1 MNSVI
6 SSHKVKRT
14 KNTFGLVLYSL
25 YLVCVLSSL
34 KCTVISRGSS
44 KSLSADTA
52 LLLERLLR
60 RSLKASA
67 ASTIC
72 TKNNYCFPHHIICT
86 CLWRPEVLL
95 RVVRP
100 GGHPSSVELIPGQPA
115 RGNGKESNMLGDFY
129 QSWPQWLSSQDIKLG
144 MTVVTAA
151 NEKPCL
157 LLPVLY
163 RGCPCCLPIES
174 SRQGAHPDST
184 EGRQCVP
191 SLKVEGP
198 ISQSPSLCRTGGKPE
213 RQIRLHI

>member
-1 MNSVI
+1 MNSII

-34 KCTVISRGSS
+34 KCTVVSRGSS

-52 LLLERLLR
+52 LLLQRLLR

-95 RVVRP
+95 RVVHP
-100 GGHPSSVELIPGQPA
+100 GGHPSSVELIPGQSA
-115 RGNGKESNMLGDFY
+115 RRNGKESNMLGDFY
-129 QSWPQWLSSQDIKLG
+129 QSRPQQLSSQDIKLLSLQQMRSHACCSQCSIEG
-144 MTVVTAA
+144 APAACPPSPLGRGLIQTA
-151 NEKPCL
+151 L
-157 LLPVLY
+157 
-163 RGCPCCLPIES
+163 RGS
-174 SRQGAHPDST
+174 DS
-184 EGRQCVP
+184 V
-191 SLKVEGP
+191 SLA
-198 ISQSPSLCRTGGKPE
+198 LM
-213 RQIRLHI
+213 